1 MSEWLRSGDPSRIY
15 TNEYAFDVSNV
26 DLSNLAERFTLADGD
41 FVIELADPE
50 RWTAEQLASRT
61 SGFSVPRWACP
72 SIEAGDVRTIAFT
85 VPVEATK
92 LEARLVYRLVPPPLA
107 TALGL
112 DGQPEA
118 QPRGVAQAFHP

>member
-26 DLSNLAERFTLADGD
+26 DLSNLAEHFTLADGD

-85 VPVEATK
+85 NAPDANGFFRATIDDDLGVVTFTK
-92 LEARLVYRLVPPPLA
+92 VDQYPSNDAR
-107 TALGL
+107 
-112 DGQPEA
+112 
-118 QPRGVAQAFHP
+118 